1 MSKVIVN
8 DEHQEVTLP
17 LSLIELM
24 KLNNVLQPEMVSV
37 QINEE
42 FIPQSDFETTLIN
55 DGDVVDFLYFM
66 GGGRI

>member
-66 GGGRI
+66 GGGCI